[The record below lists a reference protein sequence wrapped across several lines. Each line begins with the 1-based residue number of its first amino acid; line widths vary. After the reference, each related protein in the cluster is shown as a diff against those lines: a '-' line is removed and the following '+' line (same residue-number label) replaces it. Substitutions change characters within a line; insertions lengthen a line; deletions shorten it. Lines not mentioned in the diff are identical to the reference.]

1 MRVVEITAS
10 RRRRAYGQGMETSTA
25 RCDAAEHP
33 VRSFGDL
40 FTRPDLQRLTANSV
54 LFREGEMPDGVF
66 ILHSG
71 HVDLVHEHAATRMAL
86 AGEILGLSAV
96 ISGRTHLSTAVA
108 TTLAEVAFIEAEEF
122 RALVDDNPAI
132 WFSVLR
138 QLSQDVNA
146 SYDVI
151 RRFRNPPR

>member
-1 MRVVEITAS
+1 
-10 RRRRAYGQGMETSTA
+10 
-25 RCDAAEHP
+25 
-33 VRSFGDL
+33 
-40 FTRPDLQRLTANSV
+40 
-54 LFREGEMPDGVF
+54 LFREGEVPAGVF

-71 HVDLVHEHAATRMAL
+71 EVDLVHERVVTCTAQ

-96 ISGRTHLSTAVA
+96 ISGRSHLSTAIA
-108 TTLAEVAFIEAEEF
+108 RTLAEVAFIEGEEF
-122 RALVDDNPAI
+122 RSLVHDSPAI

-151 RRFRNPPR
+151 RRFRKPPR

>member
-1 MRVVEITAS
+1 
-10 RRRRAYGQGMETSTA
+10 METSTRREELEQA
-25 RCDAAEHP
+25 P
-33 VRSFGDL
+33 LSFADL
-40 FTRPDLQRLTANSV
+40 FVRPELQRVAANTA
-54 LFREGEMPDGVF
+54 LFHEGEVPAGVF

-71 HVDLVHEHAATRMAL
+71 EVDLVHERAATRTAH

-108 TTLAEVAFIEAEEF
+108 RTLAEVAFIESEEF
-122 RALVDDNPAI
+122 RSLVDDSPAI

-151 RRFRNPPR
+151 RRSR

>member
-1 MRVVEITAS
+1 MESRSVRREEIEQPAPSFANLITHPEL
-10 RRRRAYGQGMETSTA
+10 QGL
-25 RCDAAEHP
+25 AAN
-33 VRSFGDL
+33 
-40 FTRPDLQRLTANSV
+40 TV
-54 LFREGEMPDGVF
+54 LFREGEVPAGLF

-71 HVDLVHEHAATRMAL
+71 EVDLIHERVATRTAQ

-96 ISGRTHLSTAVA
+96 LSGRSHLSTAIA
-108 TTLAEVAFIEAEEF
+108 RTFAEVAFIEGDEF
-122 RALVDDNPAI
+122 RSLVDDDPAI

-151 RRFRNPPR
+151 RHRSAKSQR

>member
-10 RRRRAYGQGMETSTA
+10 RRRRAYGLDMENSSTC
-25 RCDAAEHP
+25 CDVAEHST
-33 VRSFGDL
+33 RSFADL
-40 FTRPDLQRLTANSV
+40 FTRPDLQRLAPSTV
-54 LFREGEMPDGVF
+54 LFREGEIPDGVF

-71 HVDLVHEHAATRMAL
+71 EVDLVHEHAARRTAH

-108 TTLAEVAFIEAEEF
+108 RTLAEVAFIEGEEF
-122 RALVDDNPAI
+122 RSLVDENPAI

-151 RRFRNPPR
+151 RRFRNGLR

>member
-10 RRRRAYGQGMETSTA
+10 RRRRGYGQDMENSSA
-25 RCDAAEHP
+25 CCDVAEQP
-33 VRSFGDL
+33 TRSFSDL
-40 FTRPDLQRLTANSV
+40 FTRPDLQRMAANTV
-54 LFREGEMPDGVF
+54 LFGEGEVPAGVF

-71 HVDLVHEHAATRMAL
+71 EVDLVHEHAATRTAQ

-108 TTLAEVAFIEAEEF
+108 RTLVEVSFIESEEF
-122 RALVDDNPAI
+122 RSLVDENPAI

-138 QLSQDVNA
+138 QLSQDVNG

-151 RRFRNPPR
+151 RRFRNGPR

>member
-1 MRVVEITAS
+1 MRVAEITAS
-10 RRRRAYGQGMETSTA
+10 RGRCAYGQGMENSSA
-25 RCDAAEHP
+25 CCDVAEHP

-40 FTRPDLQRLTANSV
+40 FTRPDLQRLAANKV
-54 LFREGEMPDGVF
+54 LFREGEVPAGVF

-71 HVDLVHEHAATRMAL
+71 EVDLVHEHAATRTAR

-108 TTLAEVAFIEAEEF
+108 RTFAEVAFIEGDEF
-122 RALVDDNPAI
+122 RSLVDETPAI

-151 RRFRNPPR
+151 RRFRNPR